1 MPTRIYVFIFI
12 AHAAFLRLQGKKE
25 GESIPYE
32 TNSPLN
38 FLCYGKN
45 NIGSVGVP
53 FTRTS

>member
-32 TNSPLN
+32 TNSPPN